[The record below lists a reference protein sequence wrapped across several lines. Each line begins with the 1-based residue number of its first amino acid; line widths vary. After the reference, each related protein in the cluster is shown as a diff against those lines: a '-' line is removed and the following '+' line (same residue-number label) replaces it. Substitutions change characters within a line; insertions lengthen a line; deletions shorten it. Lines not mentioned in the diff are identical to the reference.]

1 MGVMSVGSGGCW
13 LGPAT
18 IRVAVAVPPFPPSFE
33 VTGPVV
39 LFCVPEV
46 TPVTFKEKEQEEI
59 AESVAPERLTLL
71 DPAAAVIVP
80 PSQVPVNVFGVAIT
94 CPDGRV
100 SVNPTPL
107 KV

>member
-1 MGVMSVGSGGCW
+1 
-13 LGPAT
+13 
-18 IRVAVAVPPFPPSFE
+18 
-33 VTGPVV
+33 
-39 LFCVPEV
+39 
-46 TPVTFKEKEQEEI
+46 VTFKENEQEEL
-59 AESVAPERLTLL
+59 AERVAPERLTLL

-80 PSQVPVNVFGVAIT
+80 PPQVPVKPFGTATT